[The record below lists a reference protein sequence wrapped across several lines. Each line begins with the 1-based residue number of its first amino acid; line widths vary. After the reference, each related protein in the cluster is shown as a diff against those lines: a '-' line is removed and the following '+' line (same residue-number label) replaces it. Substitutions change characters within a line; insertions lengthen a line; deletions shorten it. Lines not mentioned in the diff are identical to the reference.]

1 MKPIFSRLVP
11 GRAILVAAIFSV
23 AAAGSARAHAFLAR
37 ADPEVGKST
46 KELPKEVKLTFT
58 EELEPAFS
66 SVKVF
71 DAAGKEVD
79 GRNVHPDPKNGH
91 VLLVSLPN
99 ALGAGTYKVVWRV
112 VSKDTHVTE
121 GNFSFVKAP

>member
-1 MKPIFSRLVP
+1 MNSSLPRNPSCKT
-11 GRAILVAAIFSV
+11 ILLAAVFGV
-23 AAAGSARAHAFLAR
+23 AAAFSAPAHAFLDH
-37 ADPEVGKST
+37 ADPEVGRSV

-58 EELEPAFS
+58 EELESAFS
-66 SVKVF
+66 TVKVF
-71 DAAGKEVD
+71 DATGKEVD
-79 GRNVHPDPKNGH
+79 AKNVHTDPKNGH
-91 VLLVSLPN
+91 VLIVSLPA